1 MSVATLL
8 NEKVEDGQLVVGRQ
22 KVKSPSCKADIVK
35 HIDDLFL
42 L

>member
-1 MSVATLL
+1 MTLF
-8 NEKVEDGQLVVGRQ
+8 NEKVEDGQLVVVLQ
-22 KVKSPSCKADIVK
+22 KVKSPSCKADRIVK